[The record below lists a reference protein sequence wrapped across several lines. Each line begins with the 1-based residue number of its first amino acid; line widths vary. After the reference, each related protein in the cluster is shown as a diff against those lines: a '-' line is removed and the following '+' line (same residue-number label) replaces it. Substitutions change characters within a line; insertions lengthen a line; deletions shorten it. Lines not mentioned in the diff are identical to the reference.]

1 MSESIILEAAERL
14 KLGLLAKA
22 TDGDYLDK
30 DYKGD
35 LSIVSSDNRVS
46 MMLPSF
52 VKTSR
57 STADFRR
64 AMQAKY
70 QHYAERRQ
78 HIDQEF
84 QPIFDYLD
92 SVISGTDSF
101 ARNVDAYK

>member
-1 MSESIILEAAERL
+1 MNESTILEALERL

-30 DYKGD
+30 EYKED
-35 LSIVSSDNRVS
+35 LRIVTSDNRVS

-64 AMQAKY
+64 AMQA
-70 QHYAERRQ
+70 E
-78 HIDQEF
+78 
-84 QPIFDYLD
+84 
-92 SVISGTDSF
+92 
-101 ARNVDAYK
+101 